1 MDKKK
6 FNWSDFE
13 QAVSFLKTEVDELK
27 WRDVIKAS
35 TGKEVLSFNK
45 ETLKAIEK
53 LDTWISQNF
62 KKLQEIGE
70 SYSGRVNEFGNFLEK
85 KVEEMFQHDE
95 LEFTPTKNVLGRNQT
110 VGYPDYNLTF
120 KRNTIY
126 GDCKVVSTDTI
137 NSSQRS
143 FYYQPTKTGKILK
156 DAPHFL
162 LVFIREQK
170 KGDRNKNDNSPPFKI
185 IDYKIVD
192 LYDFTIGFKA
202 EFQANNIETFNLKEL
217 SKKSR

>member
-1 MDKKK
+1 MSNKN
-6 FNWSDFE
+6 FNWNDFE
-13 QAVSFLKTEVDELK
+13 KAVSFLKTEVSELK

-35 TGKEVLSFNK
+35 TGKEVLKFNP
-45 ETLKAIEK
+45 ETHNAINI
-53 LDTWISQNF
+53 LDQWISENF
-62 KKLQEIGE
+62 KLLQEIGE
-70 SYSGRVNEFGNFLEK
+70 TYSGRVNEFGNFLEQ
-85 KVEEMFQHDE
+85 KVEENFRHSE
-95 LEFTPTKNVLGRNQT
+95 LTFKPTKNVLGRVQS
-110 VGYPDYNLTF
+110 VGYPDYNLTY

-192 LYDFTIGFKA
+192 LYDFTIEFKA

-217 SKKSR
+217 SKKTR